1 MSKKDVAI
9 QVKLT
14 REMREEFQRVAAD
27 NMQNPSVLIRYWI
40 KKYIEEN
47 KEK

>member
-14 REMREEFQRVAAD
+14 SKMRREFQRAASD